1 MKLTSVWPSTAA
13 HYCAV
18 KTANVDDGQ
27 HGRWPTATGQ
37 TANVSANCKKRHYS
51 CGNRAT
57 ATTTITTAYTTGY
70 PTAYMTANLT

>member
-1 MKLTSVWPSTAA
+1 MAGILKRLRVMKLTSVWPSTAA

-18 KTANVDDGQ
+18 KTANVS
-27 HGRWPTATGQ
+27 A
-37 TANVSANCKKRHYS
+37 VSYKKGTNSCLPS
-51 CGNRAT
+51 CGNRAA